1 MKFNTRQLVILA
13 VFGALWGL
21 VEISL
26 GSVLHAIRM
35 PMSGVVLSAIGL
47 TIALIGRIFVPKAGS
62 TLFIGIIAMILKLF
76 SIGSIVVGPMIGILA
91 AAIVAELVLTTARR
105 PSQPAFL
112 LAGGLAVLWT
122 LIQPFFTGLLLFGR
136 DAMSIWLGLLEDGAR
151 LFGIGTEVA
160 VMIVALLVLV
170 RLLLGGAAG
179 WLAWRVGGL
188 LQTRLGRVQ
197 LDSQVAV

>member
-47 TIALIGRIFVPKAGS
+47 TIALIGRFFVPKVGS
-62 TLFIGIIAMILKLF
+62 TLFIGLIAMILKLF
-76 SIGSIVVGPMIGILA
+76 SIGSVVVGPMIGILA
-91 AAIVAELVLTTARR
+91 AAIIAEIVLTAAQR
-105 PSQPAFL
+105 PSRLAFL

-122 LIQPFFTGLLLFGR
+122 LIQPFFAGLLLFGR
-136 DAMSIWLGLLEDGAR
+136 DAMSIWLGLLEEGAR
-151 LFGIGTEVA
+151 LFGLGTEAA
-160 VMIVALLVLV
+160 VVIMMLLVVV
-170 RLLLGGAAG
+170 RLLIGAAAG

-197 LDSQVAV
+197 LDRQVAV

>member
-47 TIALIGRIFVPKAGS
+47 TIALIGRFFVPKAGS

-76 SIGSIVVGPMIGILA
+76 SIGSVVVGPMIGILA
-91 AAIVAELVLTTARR
+91 AAIVAEIVLTAAQR
-105 PSQPAFL
+105 PSRPAFL

-122 LIQPFFTGLLLFGR
+122 LIQPFFAGLLLFGR
-136 DAMSIWLGLLEDGAR
+136 DAMSIWLGLLEEGAR
-151 LFGIGTEVA
+151 LFGLGTEAA
-160 VMIVALLVLV
+160 VLIVVLLVVV
-170 RLLLGGAAG
+170 RLLIGAAAG

-197 LDSQVAV
+197 LDRQVAV

>member
-47 TIALIGRIFVPKAGS
+47 TIALIGRFFVPKVGS
-62 TLFIGIIAMILKLF
+62 TLFIGLIAMILKLF
-76 SIGSIVVGPMIGILA
+76 SIGSVVVGPMIGILA
-91 AAIVAELVLTTARR
+91 AAIIAELVLTIARK
-105 PSQPAFL
+105 PSCPAFL

-122 LIQPFFTGLLLFGR
+122 LIQPFFAGLLLFGR
-136 DAMSIWLGLLEDGAR
+136 DAMSIWLGLLEEGAR
-151 LFGIGTEVA
+151 LFGLGTEAAVA
-160 VMIVALLVLV
+160 IMVLLVVV
-170 RLLLGGAAG
+170 RLLIGAAAG

-197 LDSQVAV
+197 LDRQVAV

>member
-47 TIALIGRIFVPKAGS
+47 TIALIGRFFVPKAGS
-62 TLFIGIIAMILKLF
+62 TLFIGLIAMILKLF
-76 SIGSIVVGPMIGILA
+76 SIGSVVVGPMIGILA
-91 AAIVAELVLTTARR
+91 AAIIAEIVLTAAQR
-105 PSQPAFL
+105 PSRPAFL

-122 LIQPFFTGLLLFGR
+122 LIQPFFAGLLLFGR
-136 DAMSIWLGLLEDGAR
+136 DAMSIWLGLLEEGAR
-151 LFGIGTEVA
+151 LFGLGTEAA
-160 VMIVALLVLV
+160 VVIMVLLVVV
-170 RLLLGGAAG
+170 RLLIGAAAG

>member
-1 MKFNTRQLVILA
+1 MKFSTRQLVVLA

-26 GSVLHAIRM
+26 GSVLHAVRM

-47 TIALIGRIFVPKAGS
+47 TIALMGRFFVPKAGS

-76 SIGSIVVGPMIGILA
+76 SIGSVVVGPMIGILA
-91 AAIVAELVLTTARR
+91 AAIIAEIVLTAAQR
-105 PSQPAFL
+105 PSRPAFL

-122 LIQPFFTGLLLFGR
+122 LIQPFFAGLLLFGR
-136 DAMSIWLGLLEDGAR
+136 DAMSIWLGLLEEGAR
-151 LFGIGTEVA
+151 LFGLGTEAA
-160 VMIVALLVLV
+160 VVIAVLLVVV
-170 RLLLGGAAG
+170 RLLIGAAAG

-197 LDSQVAV
+197 LDRQVAV

>member
-1 MKFNTRQLVILA
+1 MKFSTRQLVVLA

-47 TIALIGRIFVPKAGS
+47 TIALMGRFFVPKAGS

-76 SIGSIVVGPMIGILA
+76 SIGSVVVGPMIGILA
-91 AAIVAELVLTTARR
+91 AAIIAEIVLTAAQR
-105 PSQPAFL
+105 PSRPAFL

-122 LIQPFFTGLLLFGR
+122 LIQPFFAGLLLFGR
-136 DAMSIWLGLLEDGAR
+136 DAMSIWLGLLEEGAR
-151 LFGIGTEVA
+151 LFGLGTEAA
-160 VMIVALLVLV
+160 VVIAVLLVVV
-170 RLLLGGAAG
+170 RLLIGAAAG

-197 LDSQVAV
+197 LDRQVAV

>member
-47 TIALIGRIFVPKAGS
+47 TIALIGRFFVPKAGS
-62 TLFIGIIAMILKLF
+62 TLFIGLIAMILKLF
-76 SIGSIVVGPMIGILA
+76 SIGSVVVGPMIGILA
-91 AAIVAELVLTTARR
+91 AAIIAEVVLTAAQR
-105 PSQPAFL
+105 PSRPAFL

-122 LIQPFFTGLLLFGR
+122 LIQPFFAGLLLFGR
-136 DAMSIWLGLLEDGAR
+136 DAMSIWLGLLEEGAR
-151 LFGIGTEVA
+151 LFGLGTEAA
-160 VMIVALLVLV
+160 VVIVVLLVVV
-170 RLLLGGAAG
+170 RLLIGAAAG

>member
-62 TLFIGIIAMILKLF
+62 TLFIGLIAMILKLF
-76 SIGSIVVGPMIGILA
+76 SIGSVVVGPMIGILA
-91 AAIVAELVLTTARR
+91 AAIIAEIVLTAARR
-105 PSQPAFL
+105 PSRLAFL

-122 LIQPFFTGLLLFGR
+122 LIQPFFAGLLLFGR
-136 DAMSIWLGLLEDGAR
+136 DAMSIWLGLLEEGAR
-151 LFGIGTEVA
+151 LFGLGTEAAVA
-160 VMIVALLVLV
+160 IMVLLVVV
-170 RLLLGGAAG
+170 RLLIGAAAG

-197 LDSQVAV
+197 LDRQVAV